1 MDVKGQET
9 VCTVPI
15 SLIDDFAEHPFQVR
29 DDEDMERLIQSI
41 DNNGVLNPVILRK
54 NGERYEL
61 IAGHRRKH
69 ACLRLGISSIPA
81 IVRELSRDE
90 AVVEMVDSN
99 LQREH
104 ILPSEKAYAYKM
116 KMDAMKRKA
125 GRPKENSTP
134 MVSNL
139 RTDEI
144 IGEESGESREQVRRY
159 IRLTELIPELLTMV
173 DEEKIAFRPAVELS
187 YLTRDEQTDLL
198 ETIESEDCTP
208 SLAQAIRMKNLSKV
222 GKLDM
227 DTIFAIMTEQKPNQ
241 KEKIKIPIPAL
252 GDYDMDEL
260 ETRVLQRYIV
270 DLSQNGNTRTG
281 KGLAPNSVNAVVLV
295 LHASLTMAY
304 ALGLTKAVHVDK
316 IKRPTVR
323 EKPVE
328 SFTTE
333 EQKLIEQA
341 VLSDRRPKMFGV
353 VLCAYIRGCELAS
366 FWLLNGA
373 TSTSRKRSFM

>member
-29 DDEDMERLIQSI
+29 DDEDMERLVQSI
-41 DNNGVLNPVILRK
+41 DNNGVLNPVILCR

-69 ACLRLGISSIPA
+69 ACLRLGISGIPA

-116 KMDAMKRKA
+116 KMDALKRQ
-125 GRPKENSTP
+125 GE
-134 MVSNL
+134 
-139 RTDEI
+139 RTDLTSRPMGEKLLSVEAVAESA
-144 IGEESGESREQVRRY
+144 EESARQIHRY

-187 YLTRDEQTDLL
+187 YLTEDEQRDLL

-241 KEKIKIPIPAL
+241 KEKIKIPMERLEQFFPRGMPQKQIEDTIVKAL
-252 GDYDMDEL
+252 TLYQKHLKKKREDKGD
-260 ETRVLQRYIV
+260 R
-270 DLSQNGNTRTG
+270 
-281 KGLAPNSVNAVVLV
+281 
-295 LHASLTMAY
+295 
-304 ALGLTKAVHVDK
+304 
-316 IKRPTVR
+316 
-323 EKPVE
+323 
-328 SFTTE
+328 
-333 EQKLIEQA
+333 
-341 VLSDRRPKMFGV
+341 
-353 VLCAYIRGCELAS
+353 
-366 FWLLNGA
+366 
-373 TSTSRKRSFM
+373 

>member
-1 MDVKGQET
+1 MDVNSQEK

-15 SLIDDFAEHPFQVR
+15 SLIDDFADHPFQVR

-69 ACLRLGISSIPA
+69 ACLRLGISGIPA

-116 KMDAMKRKA
+116 KMDAMKRQGQRTDLTLSPLGTK
-125 GRPKENSTP
+125 
-134 MVSNL
+134 L
-139 RTDEI
+139 RTDELVA
-144 IGEESGESREQVRRY
+144 EEAGESRSQVQRY

-187 YLTRDEQTDLL
+187 YLTEDEQRDLL
-198 ETIESEDCTP
+198 ETIESEEATP

-241 KEKIKIPIPAL
+241 KEKIKIPMERLEQFFPRGMPQKQIEDTIVKAL
-252 GDYDMDEL
+252 TLYQKHLKKKREDKGD
-260 ETRVLQRYIV
+260 R
-270 DLSQNGNTRTG
+270 
-281 KGLAPNSVNAVVLV
+281 
-295 LHASLTMAY
+295 
-304 ALGLTKAVHVDK
+304 
-316 IKRPTVR
+316 
-323 EKPVE
+323 
-328 SFTTE
+328 
-333 EQKLIEQA
+333 
-341 VLSDRRPKMFGV
+341 
-353 VLCAYIRGCELAS
+353 
-366 FWLLNGA
+366 
-373 TSTSRKRSFM
+373 

>member
-1 MDVKGQET
+1 MDVKSQET

-41 DNNGVLNPVILRK
+41 ENNGVLTPVILRK

-69 ACLRLGISSIPA
+69 ACLRLGISGIPA

-104 ILPSEKAYAYKM
+104 ILPSEKAFAYKM

-125 GRPKENSTP
+125 GRPKENSRPLVEDFSTA
-134 MVSNL
+134 
-139 RTDEI
+139 DI
-144 IGEESGESREQVRRY
+144 IGQDTGESGRQIQRY

-187 YLTRDEQTDLL
+187 YLTEDEQRDLL
-198 ETIESEDCTP
+198 ETIESEEATP
-208 SLAQAIRMKNLSKV
+208 SLAQAIRMKNLSKD

-227 DTIFAIMTEQKPNQ
+227 DMIFAIMTEQKPNQ
-241 KEKIKIPIPAL
+241 KEKIKIPMERLEQFFPRGMPQKQIEDTIVKAL
-252 GDYDMDEL
+252 TLYQKHLKKKREDKGD
-260 ETRVLQRYIV
+260 R
-270 DLSQNGNTRTG
+270 
-281 KGLAPNSVNAVVLV
+281 
-295 LHASLTMAY
+295 
-304 ALGLTKAVHVDK
+304 
-316 IKRPTVR
+316 
-323 EKPVE
+323 
-328 SFTTE
+328 
-333 EQKLIEQA
+333 
-341 VLSDRRPKMFGV
+341 
-353 VLCAYIRGCELAS
+353 
-366 FWLLNGA
+366 
-373 TSTSRKRSFM
+373 

>member
-1 MDVKGQET
+1 MDVNSQEK

-15 SLIDDFAEHPFQVR
+15 SLIDDFADHPFQVR
-29 DDEDMERLIQSI
+29 DDEDMERLVQSI

-69 ACLRLGISSIPA
+69 ACLRLGISGIPA

-99 LQREH
+99 FQREH
-104 ILPSEKAYAYKM
+104 ILPSEKACAYKM
-116 KMDAMKRKA
+116 KMEAMKRKA

-187 YLTRDEQTDLL
+187 YLTEDEQRDLL
-198 ETIESEDCTP
+198 ETIESEEATP

-241 KEKIKIPIPAL
+241 KEKIKIPMERLEQFFPRGMPQKQIEDTIVKAL
-252 GDYDMDEL
+252 TLYQNHLKKKREDKGD
-260 ETRVLQRYIV
+260 R
-270 DLSQNGNTRTG
+270 
-281 KGLAPNSVNAVVLV
+281 
-295 LHASLTMAY
+295 
-304 ALGLTKAVHVDK
+304 
-316 IKRPTVR
+316 
-323 EKPVE
+323 
-328 SFTTE
+328 
-333 EQKLIEQA
+333 
-341 VLSDRRPKMFGV
+341 
-353 VLCAYIRGCELAS
+353 
-366 FWLLNGA
+366 
-373 TSTSRKRSFM
+373 

>member
-1 MDVKGQET
+1 MDVKSQEEK

-15 SLIDDFAEHPFQVR
+15 SLIDDFTDHPFQVR

-69 ACLRLGISSIPA
+69 ACLRLGISGIPA

-104 ILPSEKAYAYKM
+104 ILPSEKAFAYKM
-116 KMDAMKRKA
+116 KMDAMKRQ
-125 GRPKENSTP
+125 GQRTDLTSCP
-134 MVSNL
+134 MVTKLNSAG
-139 RTDEI
+139 EI
-144 IGEESGESREQVRRY
+144 AEQGNESERQVFRY

-187 YLTRDEQTDLL
+187 YLTEDEQRDLL
-198 ETIESEDCTP
+198 ETIESEEATP

-241 KEKIKIPIPAL
+241 KEKIKIPMERLERFFPRGMPQKQIEDTIVKAL
-252 GDYDMDEL
+252 TLYQKHLKKKREDKGD
-260 ETRVLQRYIV
+260 R
-270 DLSQNGNTRTG
+270 
-281 KGLAPNSVNAVVLV
+281 
-295 LHASLTMAY
+295 
-304 ALGLTKAVHVDK
+304 
-316 IKRPTVR
+316 
-323 EKPVE
+323 
-328 SFTTE
+328 
-333 EQKLIEQA
+333 
-341 VLSDRRPKMFGV
+341 
-353 VLCAYIRGCELAS
+353 
-366 FWLLNGA
+366 
-373 TSTSRKRSFM
+373 

>member
-1 MDVKGQET
+1 MDVKSQEEK

-69 ACLRLGISSIPA
+69 ACLRLGISGIPA

-187 YLTRDEQTDLL
+187 YLTEDEQRDLL
-198 ETIESEDCTP
+198 ETIESEEATP

-241 KEKIKIPIPAL
+241 KEKIKIPMERLEQFFPRGMPQKQIEDTIVKAL
-252 GDYDMDEL
+252 TLYQKHLKKKREDKGD
-260 ETRVLQRYIV
+260 R
-270 DLSQNGNTRTG
+270 
-281 KGLAPNSVNAVVLV
+281 
-295 LHASLTMAY
+295 
-304 ALGLTKAVHVDK
+304 
-316 IKRPTVR
+316 
-323 EKPVE
+323 
-328 SFTTE
+328 
-333 EQKLIEQA
+333 
-341 VLSDRRPKMFGV
+341 
-353 VLCAYIRGCELAS
+353 
-366 FWLLNGA
+366 
-373 TSTSRKRSFM
+373 

>member
-1 MDVKGQET
+1 MDVNSQEK
-9 VCTVPI
+9 VYAIPI
-15 SLIDDFAEHPFQVR
+15 DAIDDFPDHPFQVR

-69 ACLRLGISSIPA
+69 ACLRLGISGIPA

-187 YLTRDEQTDLL
+187 YLTEDEQRDLL
-198 ETIESEDCTP
+198 ETIESEEATP
-208 SLAQAIRMKNLSKV
+208 SLAQAIRMKNLSKD

-241 KEKIKIPIPAL
+241 KEKIKIPMERLEQFFPRGMPQKQIEDTIVKAL
-252 GDYDMDEL
+252 TLYQKHLKKKREDKGD
-260 ETRVLQRYIV
+260 R
-270 DLSQNGNTRTG
+270 
-281 KGLAPNSVNAVVLV
+281 
-295 LHASLTMAY
+295 
-304 ALGLTKAVHVDK
+304 
-316 IKRPTVR
+316 
-323 EKPVE
+323 
-328 SFTTE
+328 
-333 EQKLIEQA
+333 
-341 VLSDRRPKMFGV
+341 
-353 VLCAYIRGCELAS
+353 
-366 FWLLNGA
+366 
-373 TSTSRKRSFM
+373 

>member
-1 MDVKGQET
+1 MDVNSQEK

-104 ILPSEKAYAYKM
+104 ILPSEKAFAYKM

-125 GRPKENSTP
+125 GRPKEN
-134 MVSNL
+134 VSPLGTNL

-144 IGEESGESREQVRRY
+144 IAEEAGESRNQVQRY

-187 YLTRDEQTDLL
+187 YLTEDEQRDLL
-198 ETIESEDCTP
+198 ETIESEEATP

-241 KEKIKIPIPAL
+241 KEKIKIPMERLEQFFPRGMPQKQIEDTIVKAL
-252 GDYDMDEL
+252 TLYQKHLKKKREDKGD
-260 ETRVLQRYIV
+260 R
-270 DLSQNGNTRTG
+270 
-281 KGLAPNSVNAVVLV
+281 
-295 LHASLTMAY
+295 
-304 ALGLTKAVHVDK
+304 
-316 IKRPTVR
+316 
-323 EKPVE
+323 
-328 SFTTE
+328 
-333 EQKLIEQA
+333 
-341 VLSDRRPKMFGV
+341 
-353 VLCAYIRGCELAS
+353 
-366 FWLLNGA
+366 
-373 TSTSRKRSFM
+373 

>member
-1 MDVKGQET
+1 MDVKDQEK

-69 ACLRLGISSIPA
+69 ACLRLGISGIPA

-116 KMDAMKRKA
+116 KMDAMKRQ
-125 GRPKENSTP
+125 GE
-134 MVSNL
+134 
-139 RTDEI
+139 RTDLTSVPMAQKSKTTRELI
-144 IGEESGESREQVRRY
+144 AEESGESADQVRRY

-187 YLTRDEQTDLL
+187 YLTEDEQRDLL
-198 ETIESEDCTP
+198 ETIESEEATP

-241 KEKIKIPIPAL
+241 KEKIKIPMERLEQFFPRGMPQKQIEDTIVKAL
-252 GDYDMDEL
+252 TLYQKHLKKKREDKGD
-260 ETRVLQRYIV
+260 R
-270 DLSQNGNTRTG
+270 
-281 KGLAPNSVNAVVLV
+281 
-295 LHASLTMAY
+295 
-304 ALGLTKAVHVDK
+304 
-316 IKRPTVR
+316 
-323 EKPVE
+323 
-328 SFTTE
+328 
-333 EQKLIEQA
+333 
-341 VLSDRRPKMFGV
+341 
-353 VLCAYIRGCELAS
+353 
-366 FWLLNGA
+366 
-373 TSTSRKRSFM
+373 

>member
-1 MDVKGQET
+1 MDVNSQEK

-15 SLIDDFAEHPFQVR
+15 SLIDDFADHPFQVR
-29 DDEDMERLIQSI
+29 DDEDMERLVQSI

-69 ACLRLGISSIPA
+69 ACLRLGISGIPA

-104 ILPSEKAYAYKM
+104 ILPSEKAFAYKM
-116 KMDAMKRKA
+116 KMDAMKRQ
-125 GRPKENSTP
+125 GERTDLTSCP
-134 MVSNL
+134 MVTKLNSAG
-139 RTDEI
+139 EI
-144 IGEESGESREQVRRY
+144 AEQGNESERQVFRY

-187 YLTRDEQTDLL
+187 YLTEDEQRDLL
-198 ETIESEDCTP
+198 ETIESEEATP

-241 KEKIKIPIPAL
+241 KEKIKIPMERLEQFFPRGMPQKQIEDTIVKAL
-252 GDYDMDEL
+252 TLYQKHLKKKREDKGD
-260 ETRVLQRYIV
+260 R
-270 DLSQNGNTRTG
+270 
-281 KGLAPNSVNAVVLV
+281 
-295 LHASLTMAY
+295 
-304 ALGLTKAVHVDK
+304 
-316 IKRPTVR
+316 
-323 EKPVE
+323 
-328 SFTTE
+328 
-333 EQKLIEQA
+333 
-341 VLSDRRPKMFGV
+341 
-353 VLCAYIRGCELAS
+353 
-366 FWLLNGA
+366 
-373 TSTSRKRSFM
+373 

>member
-1 MDVKGQET
+1 MDVNNQEK

-15 SLIDDFAEHPFQVR
+15 SLIDDFADHPFQVR
-29 DDEDMERLIQSI
+29 DDEDMERLVQSI

-69 ACLRLGISSIPA
+69 ACLRLGISGIPA

-104 ILPSEKAYAYKM
+104 ILPSEKAFAYKM

-125 GRPKENSTP
+125 GRPKEN
-134 MVSNL
+134 VSQVGTNL

-144 IGEESGESREQVRRY
+144 IAEEAGESRNQIQRY

-173 DEEKIAFRPAVELS
+173 DEEKIAFSPAVELS
-187 YLTRDEQTDLL
+187 YLTEDEQRDLL
-198 ETIESEDCTP
+198 ETIESEEATP

-241 KEKIKIPIPAL
+241 KEKIKIPMERLEQFFPRGMPQKQIEDTIVKAL
-252 GDYDMDEL
+252 TLYQKHLKKKREDKGD
-260 ETRVLQRYIV
+260 R
-270 DLSQNGNTRTG
+270 
-281 KGLAPNSVNAVVLV
+281 
-295 LHASLTMAY
+295 
-304 ALGLTKAVHVDK
+304 
-316 IKRPTVR
+316 
-323 EKPVE
+323 
-328 SFTTE
+328 
-333 EQKLIEQA
+333 
-341 VLSDRRPKMFGV
+341 
-353 VLCAYIRGCELAS
+353 
-366 FWLLNGA
+366 
-373 TSTSRKRSFM
+373 

>member
-29 DDEDMERLIQSI
+29 DDEDMERLVQSI

-187 YLTRDEQTDLL
+187 YLTENEQRDLL

-208 SLAQAIRMKNLSKV
+208 SLAQAIRMKNLSKI
-222 GKLDM
+222 GNLDM

-241 KEKIKIPIPAL
+241 KEKIKIPMERLEQFFPRGMPQKQIEDTIVKAL
-252 GDYDMDEL
+252 TLYQKHLKKKREDK
-260 ETRVLQRYIV
+260 
-270 DLSQNGNTRTG
+270 GNR
-281 KGLAPNSVNAVVLV
+281 
-295 LHASLTMAY
+295 
-304 ALGLTKAVHVDK
+304 
-316 IKRPTVR
+316 
-323 EKPVE
+323 
-328 SFTTE
+328 
-333 EQKLIEQA
+333 
-341 VLSDRRPKMFGV
+341 
-353 VLCAYIRGCELAS
+353 
-366 FWLLNGA
+366 
-373 TSTSRKRSFM
+373 

>member
-15 SLIDDFAEHPFQVR
+15 RLIDDFAEHPFQVR

-69 ACLRLGISSIPA
+69 ACLRLGISGIPA

-144 IGEESGESREQVRRY
+144 IGEESGESRGQVRRY

-187 YLTRDEQTDLL
+187 YLTEYEQRDLL
-198 ETIESEDCTP
+198 ETIESEEATP

-241 KEKIKIPIPAL
+241 KEKIKIPMERLEQFFPRGMPQKQIEDTIVKAL
-252 GDYDMDEL
+252 TLYQKHLKKKREDKGD
-260 ETRVLQRYIV
+260 R
-270 DLSQNGNTRTG
+270 
-281 KGLAPNSVNAVVLV
+281 
-295 LHASLTMAY
+295 
-304 ALGLTKAVHVDK
+304 
-316 IKRPTVR
+316 
-323 EKPVE
+323 
-328 SFTTE
+328 
-333 EQKLIEQA
+333 
-341 VLSDRRPKMFGV
+341 
-353 VLCAYIRGCELAS
+353 
-366 FWLLNGA
+366 
-373 TSTSRKRSFM
+373 

>member
-9 VCTVPI
+9 VFTVPI

-29 DDEDMERLIQSI
+29 DDKDMERLIQSI

-69 ACLRLGISSIPA
+69 ACLRLGISGIPA

-187 YLTRDEQTDLL
+187 YLTEDEQRDLL
-198 ETIESEDCTP
+198 ETIESEEATP

-241 KEKIKIPIPAL
+241 KEKIKIPMERLEQFFPRGMPQKQIEDTIVKAL
-252 GDYDMDEL
+252 TLYQKHLKKKREDKGD
-260 ETRVLQRYIV
+260 R
-270 DLSQNGNTRTG
+270 
-281 KGLAPNSVNAVVLV
+281 
-295 LHASLTMAY
+295 
-304 ALGLTKAVHVDK
+304 
-316 IKRPTVR
+316 
-323 EKPVE
+323 
-328 SFTTE
+328 
-333 EQKLIEQA
+333 
-341 VLSDRRPKMFGV
+341 
-353 VLCAYIRGCELAS
+353 
-366 FWLLNGA
+366 
-373 TSTSRKRSFM
+373 

>member
-69 ACLRLGISSIPA
+69 ACLRLGISGIPA

-116 KMDAMKRKA
+116 KMDAMKRQ
-125 GRPKENSTP
+125 GE
-134 MVSNL
+134 
-139 RTDEI
+139 RTDLTSVPMAQKSKTTRELI
-144 IGEESGESREQVRRY
+144 AEESGESADQVRRY

-187 YLTRDEQTDLL
+187 YLTHDEQTDLL

-241 KEKIKIPIPAL
+241 KEKIKIPMERLEQFFPRGMPQKQIEDTIVKAL
-252 GDYDMDEL
+252 TLYQKHLKKKREDKGD
-260 ETRVLQRYIV
+260 R
-270 DLSQNGNTRTG
+270 
-281 KGLAPNSVNAVVLV
+281 
-295 LHASLTMAY
+295 
-304 ALGLTKAVHVDK
+304 
-316 IKRPTVR
+316 
-323 EKPVE
+323 
-328 SFTTE
+328 
-333 EQKLIEQA
+333 
-341 VLSDRRPKMFGV
+341 
-353 VLCAYIRGCELAS
+353 
-366 FWLLNGA
+366 
-373 TSTSRKRSFM
+373 

>member
-29 DDEDMERLIQSI
+29 DDEDMERLVQSI

-187 YLTRDEQTDLL
+187 YLTEDEQRDLL
-198 ETIESEDCTP
+198 ETIESEEATP
-208 SLAQAIRMKNLSKV
+208 SLAQAIRMKNLSKD

-241 KEKIKIPIPAL
+241 KEKIKIPMERLEQFFPRGMPQKQIEDTIVKAL
-252 GDYDMDEL
+252 TLYQKHLKKKREDKGD
-260 ETRVLQRYIV
+260 R
-270 DLSQNGNTRTG
+270 
-281 KGLAPNSVNAVVLV
+281 
-295 LHASLTMAY
+295 
-304 ALGLTKAVHVDK
+304 
-316 IKRPTVR
+316 
-323 EKPVE
+323 
-328 SFTTE
+328 
-333 EQKLIEQA
+333 
-341 VLSDRRPKMFGV
+341 
-353 VLCAYIRGCELAS
+353 
-366 FWLLNGA
+366 
-373 TSTSRKRSFM
+373 

>member
-69 ACLRLGISSIPA
+69 ACLRLGISGIPA

-241 KEKIKIPIPAL
+241 KEKIKIPMERLEQFFPRGMPPKQIEDTIVKAL
-252 GDYDMDEL
+252 TLYQKHLKKKREDKGD
-260 ETRVLQRYIV
+260 R
-270 DLSQNGNTRTG
+270 
-281 KGLAPNSVNAVVLV
+281 
-295 LHASLTMAY
+295 
-304 ALGLTKAVHVDK
+304 
-316 IKRPTVR
+316 
-323 EKPVE
+323 
-328 SFTTE
+328 
-333 EQKLIEQA
+333 
-341 VLSDRRPKMFGV
+341 
-353 VLCAYIRGCELAS
+353 
-366 FWLLNGA
+366 
-373 TSTSRKRSFM
+373 